1 MENTAQFNSTEKLV
15 LDVFKRHGVSMSRCL
30 QSFRLNYTARFW
42 DPKDRDLL
50 STAIISLINKGIL
63 KQNQAGYIMTDKG
76 SKYLYAE
83 RRSQYPG
90 SV

>member
-1 MENTAQFNSTEKLV
+1 MENITQFNSTEKLI

-30 QSFRLNYTARFW
+30 QTPRLNYTARFW

-50 STAIISLINKGIL
+50 STALISLINKGIL
-63 KQNQAGYIMTDKG
+63 RQNKAGFIMTYKG
-76 SKYLYAE
+76 SRYLYAE
-83 RRSQYPG
+83 RRTQYPA